1 MGANALRV
9 LTGAWVDQLVHAPAM
24 PTRRDRSIGSSSAGQ
39 HGCRLAPGLR
49 VVMYARMSTP
59 STTFQKGQKPA
70 AATQGAKKVTD
81 GRENAC
87 TAQSPHYLSSVW
99 K

>member
-1 MGANALRV
+1 MGADMN
-9 LTGAWVDQLVHAPAM
+9 
-24 PTRRDRSIGSSSAGQ
+24 
-39 HGCRLAPGLR
+39 PGLR
-49 VVMYARMSTP
+49 VVMYGRMSTP
-59 STTFQKGQKPA
+59 STTVQKGQKPA

-87 TAQSPHYLSSVW
+87 TAQSPHYVSSVW